1 MYTSK
6 HNMLT
11 SSPQERSWIPMTK
24 PAWKQL
30 TDESNV
36 LSNDAEIQTQN
47 SCRAFTKDTQMLI
60 STCNGIIT
68 SLTKES

>member
-1 MYTSK
+1 
-6 HNMLT
+6 
-11 SSPQERSWIPMTK
+11 MTK